1 MKSVRL
7 TQDMR
12 QKILCRLLEHAFGDR
27 QKELRTDDEAFGLA
41 VYEDVYDVLT
51 RRRMKA
57 FPEGFL
63 KLKIHLKVAFGG
75 QQDQVCW
82 KGLRPTSAAH
92 EYDRAKSYLAD
103 HPLSKRRDELEQ
115 RRSRL
120 REEQNKSRSQIKSVL
135 DSCSTIR
142 QLVEIWPEA
151 SSFVED
157 FAASGPAAVTA
168 LALPIKSLNE
178 QLGLPPVQV
187 VPEVLGT
194 VGGKLARKLQ
204 LSSTYGKFGK
214 TEGAGAQ

>member
-7 TQDMR
+7 TLDMR
-12 QKILCRLLEHAFGDR
+12 QKILNRLLEHAFGVR
-27 QKELRTDDEAFGLA
+27 LKELREDDESFGLA

-57 FPEGFL
+57 FPEGFF
-63 KLKIHLKVAFGG
+63 KLQCHIQVSFGG
-75 QQDQVCW
+75 QQYRVCW
-82 KGLRPTSAAH
+82 KGLRPTAAAH
-92 EYDRAKSYLAD
+92 EYDRAKSYVAGD
-103 HPLSKRRDELEQ
+103 PLSQRRDELEK

-120 REEQNKSRSQIKSVL
+120 REEQDRSRSQIKSVL
-135 DSCSTIR
+135 ASCSTIR

-157 FAASGPAAVTA
+157 FVASGPAAVTA

-187 VPEVLGT
+187 VPKVPGKA
-194 VGGKLARKLQ
+194 GGKLVRKLQ
-204 LSSTYGKFGK
+204 ISSTYGKFGK
-214 TEGAGAQ
+214 PEGAGAQ